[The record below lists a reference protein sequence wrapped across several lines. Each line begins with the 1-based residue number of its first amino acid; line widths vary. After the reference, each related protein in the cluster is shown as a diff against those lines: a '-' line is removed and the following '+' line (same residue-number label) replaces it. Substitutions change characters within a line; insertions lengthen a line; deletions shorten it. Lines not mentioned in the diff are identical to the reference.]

1 MSYRALLLLNKQ
13 KAPAP
18 SKLTERALFIW
29 GGWVALPI
37 TCSPTA
43 GLVAKYRQRTPPG
56 ATTICLS
63 LAHGLLNGWSTLPI
77 TCSPTAGL
85 VAKYRQRTPPGVTT
99 ICLSLAHGLLNGWS
113 TLPITCSSTA
123 GLVTK
128 SGHRTP
134 RTALT
139 CALSLAHDLP
149 MVGPHSFIKR
159 ASASSLGRS
168 PALRWLN
175 QGQPG
180 RFGFRYQFVAGS

>member
-1 MSYRALLLLNKQ
+1 MIWGLFCGPACLVSYRALLLLNKQ
-13 KAPAP
+13 KTPAP
-18 SKLTERALFIW
+18 SKLTERAFFIW
-29 GGWVALPI
+29 EGWVALPI

-63 LAHGLLNGWSTLPI
+63 LAHGLLNGW
-77 TCSPTAGL
+77 
-85 VAKYRQRTPPGVTT
+85 VA
-99 ICLSLAHGLLNGWS
+99 
-113 TLPITCSSTA
+113 LPITCSSTA
-123 GLVTK
+123 GLVAK